1 MKRSRVVLTNEER
14 ETEESPHAR
23 AAPPSR
29 AALVLANARPP
40 RRARSRG
47 ACARSRGTCA
57 VVLSNTRSRDF
68 CALVLS
74 NTRSRGA
81 CARLFP
87 ELFNVWLLGV
97 ALYLSHRLVTLPD
110 AQVRDRDEE
119 IASHISQEIKQ
130 VRDDITTNKC
140 LRKYRSSGCEREMAK
155 LHRSRHWE
163 TRCGARREHDKHS

>member
-40 RRARSRG
+40 RRARSRCACARSCG
-47 ACARSRGTCA
+47 ACARSRGTTCA

-81 CARLFP
+81 CARSFP

-119 IASHISQEIKQ
+119 IASHISQK
-130 VRDDITTNKC
+130 RDQ
-140 LRKYRSSGCEREMAK
+140 A
-155 LHRSRHWE
+155 
-163 TRCGARREHDKHS
+163 GARRYHDK